1 VTFLWG
7 YVKEK
12 VFVPPIPVTLVDL
25 KQRITTATGGVDEN
39 MLTRV
44 WQEFHYR
51 VDICRV
57 TMVHTHIT
65 SVSCCNKLREFLYKT
80 VQKPCILI
88 VDILNSLGFIK
99 C

>member
-7 YVKEK
+7 YVKDN
-12 VFVPPIPVTLVDL
+12 VFVPPVPVTLGDL
-25 KQRITTATGGVDEN
+25 KQRITTATAGVDEH

-44 WQEFHYR
+44 WQKFDYR

-57 TMVHTHIT
+57 TKGAHIEQLQV
-65 SVSCCNKLREFLYKT
+65 SVTNFQSFST
-80 VQKPCILI
+80 KPCLVT
-88 VDILNSLGFIK
+88 VDILNNLDLIK